1 VKISII
7 IPVHNRKVC
16 IQSILSQ
23 IYDQAVQGGYL
34 KNIFLIVVDDGSTD
48 GTKELIECNFPT
60 VQILEGDGSLWWT
73 GAIVKGMEYATVNL
87 NTDYVVWMND
97 DISITDDLLSNL
109 LSICTSSNY
118 KETIVGGIV
127 RDKTYSDWIV
137 YSGLRCGKPIRHIN
151 DFSSSTE
158 LDVDTLAGNIVVIPK
173 AVIDKIGMP
182 DANKFPHHGGDY
194 EFIRLAKE
202 NGFRVISSIQLQAVT
217 DYKVTDFIRYMP
229 YWMQWY
235 LQPNKSKRR
244 EIIKGL
250 KDIRSNQN
258 IWLFVNIANRKLQ
271 YIPSWKYT
279 LCYLNKLLKLF
290 VIGLMPKRYIEPR
303 IHDYFASWS
312 LPAPIADAAIR
323 QISSR

>member
-1 VKISII
+1 
-7 IPVHNRKVC
+7 
-16 IQSILSQ
+16 
-23 IYDQAVQGGYL
+23 
-34 KNIFLIVVDDGSTD
+34 
-48 GTKELIECNFPT
+48 
-60 VQILEGDGSLWWT
+60 
-73 GAIVKGMEYATVNL
+73 MEYAVVNL
-87 NTDYVVWMND
+87 NTDYVVWLND
-97 DISITDDLLSNL
+97 DISISDDFISNL
-109 LSICTSSNY
+109 LSICGSSKY

-151 DFSSSTE
+151 DFSSSPE
-158 LDVDTLAGNIVVIPK
+158 LDVDTLSGNIVVIPK

-182 DANKFPHHGGDY
+182 NATKFPHHGGDY
-194 EFIRLAKE
+194 EFIKLAKE
-202 NGFRVISSIQLQAVT
+202 NGFRVISSSQLQAVT

-235 LQPNKSKRR
+235 LQPSKSQRC

-250 KDIRSNQN
+250 KDIKCNQN

-290 VIGLMPKRYIEPR
+290 VINLMPRKYVESKIY
-303 IHDYFASWS
+303 DYFASWS
-312 LPAPIADAAIR
+312 IPSPIADAAIR

>member
-1 VKISII
+1 MKISII

-23 IYDQAVQGGYL
+23 IYDQAIQGGYL

-158 LDVDTLAGNIVVIPK
+158 LEVDTLAGNIVVIPK

-235 LQPNKSKRR
+235 LQPSKSKRR

-250 KDIRSNQN
+250 KDIKSNQN

>member
-1 VKISII
+1 MKISII

-23 IYDQAVQGGYL
+23 IYDQAIQGGYL

-48 GTKELIECNFPT
+48 GTKDLIECNFPT

-158 LDVDTLAGNIVVIPK
+158 LEVDTLAGNIVVIPK

-194 EFIRLAKE
+194 EYIRLAKE
-202 NGFRVISSIQLQAVT
+202 NGFRVISSSQLQAVT

-250 KDIRSNQN
+250 KDIKSNQN
-258 IWLFVNIANRKLQ
+258 IWLFVNIANRKLH
-271 YIPSWKYT
+271 YIPGWKYT

>member
-23 IYDQAVQGGYL
+23 IYDQAIQGGYL

-158 LDVDTLAGNIVVIPK
+158 LEVDTLAGNIVVIPK

-235 LQPNKSKRR
+235 LQPSKSKRR

-250 KDIRSNQN
+250 KDIKSNQN

>member
-1 VKISII
+1 MKVSII
-7 IPVHNRKVC
+7 IPVHNRQSCV
-16 IQSILSQ
+16 QSILTQ
-23 IYDQAVQGGYL
+23 IQAQTL
-34 KNIFLIVVDDGSTD
+34 KVSHLENIVLIVVDDGSTD
-48 GTKELIECNFPT
+48 GTKELIQRNFPT
-60 VQILEGDGSLWWT
+60 VHLLEGDGSLWWT
-73 GAIVKGMEYATVNL
+73 GAIVKGMEYAVVNL
-87 NTDYVVWMND
+87 NTDYVVWLND
-97 DISITDDLLSNL
+97 DISISDDFICNL
-109 LSICTSSNY
+109 LSICGSSKY

-158 LDVDTLAGNIVVIPK
+158 LDVDALSGNIVVIPK

-182 DANKFPHHGGDY
+182 NATKFPHHGGDY
-194 EFIRLAKE
+194 EFIKLAKE
-202 NGFRVISSIQLQAVT
+202 NGFRVISYSQLQAVT

-235 LQPNKSKRR
+235 LQPSKSQRR

-250 KDIRSNQN
+250 TDIKSNQN

-290 VIGLMPKRYIEPR
+290 VIGLMPKRYIESR
-303 IHDYFASWS
+303 IYEYFASWS
-312 LPAPIADAAIR
+312 LPAPIAEAAIR

>member
-1 VKISII
+1 MKISII
-7 IPVHNRKVC
+7 IPVHNRQVC
-16 IQSILSQ
+16 THKILNQ
-23 IYDQAVQGGYL
+23 IYAQILQGKDL
-34 KNIFLIVVDDGSTD
+34 ENISVIVVDDGSTD
-48 GTKELIECNFPT
+48 GTKELIQRHFPT
-60 VQILEGDGSLWWT
+60 VHLIEGDGSLWWT
-73 GAIVKGMEYATVNL
+73 GAIVKGMEYAAVNL

-97 DISITDDLLSNL
+97 DISIADDLLSNL
-109 LSICTSSNY
+109 LSICKSSNY

-151 DFSSSTE
+151 NFSSSTE
-158 LDVDTLAGNIVVIPK
+158 LEADTLAGNIVVIPK

-202 NGFRVISSIQLQAVT
+202 NGFRVISSIQLQAIT

-235 LQPNKSKRR
+235 LQPSKSQRR

-250 KDIRSNQN
+250 KDIKSNQN

-271 YIPSWKYT
+271 YIPRWKYT
-279 LCYLNKLLKLF
+279 LCYLNKILKIF

-312 LPAPIADAAIR
+312 IPAPIADAAIR

>member
-1 VKISII
+1 MKISII

-250 KDIRSNQN
+250 KDIKSNQN

>member
-1 VKISII
+1 MKVSII
-7 IPVHNRKVC
+7 IPVHNRQSCV
-16 IQSILSQ
+16 QSILTQ
-23 IYDQAVQGGYL
+23 IQAQTL
-34 KNIFLIVVDDGSTD
+34 KLSHLENIVVIVVDDGSTD
-48 GTKELIECNFPT
+48 GTNELIQRHFPT
-60 VQILEGDGSLWWT
+60 VHLLEGDGSLWWT
-73 GAIVKGMEYATVNL
+73 GAIVKGMEYAAVNL

-97 DISITDDLLSNL
+97 DISIVDDFICNL
-109 LSICTSSNY
+109 VSICGSSKY
-118 KETIVGGIV
+118 RETIVGGIV

-158 LDVDTLAGNIVVIPK
+158 LDVDTLSGNIVVIPK

-182 DANKFPHHGGDY
+182 NATKFPHHGGDY
-194 EFIRLAKE
+194 EFIKLAKE

-235 LQPNKSKRR
+235 LQPSKSQRR

-250 KDIRSNQN
+250 KDIKSNQN

-279 LCYLNKLLKLF
+279 LCYLNKLFKLF
-290 VIGLMPKRYIEPR
+290 VIELMPKKYVESR
-303 IHDYFASWS
+303 IHEYFASWS
-312 LPAPIADAAIR
+312 IPSPIADAARR
-323 QISSR
+323 QISSK

>member
-1 VKISII
+1 MKISIV
-7 IPVHNRKVC
+7 IPVHNRQVC
-16 IQSILSQ
+16 THNILNQ
-23 IYDQAVQGGYL
+23 IYAQLLQGKDL
-34 KNIFLIVVDDGSTD
+34 ENISVIVVDDGSTD
-48 GTKELIECNFPT
+48 GTKELIQRHFPT
-60 VQILEGDGSLWWT
+60 VHLLEGDGSLWWT
-73 GAIVKGMEYATVNL
+73 GAIVKGMEYAAVNL

-97 DISITDDLLSNL
+97 DISIADDLLSNL
-109 LSICTSSNY
+109 LSLCSSSKY
-118 KETIVGGIV
+118 RETIIGGIV
-127 RDKTYSDWIV
+127 RDKTYSEWIV

-158 LDVDTLAGNIVVIPK
+158 LDVDTLSGNIVVIPK

-235 LQPNKSKRR
+235 LQPSKSQRR

-250 KDIRSNQN
+250 KDIKSNQN

-279 LCYLNKLLKLF
+279 LCYLNKILKIF